1 MNQTNTKSK
10 SQIWGWDWIC
20 IQFGNYSHSLKSFRY
35 SPMIGV
41 WKYSGNEVWKHLVI
55 WRVGYLDQSGVFGF
69 DKSLHHRVNVQC
81 GVKTPKWKWQTS
93 THLSSISNSDLN
105 SFEFCKSVR
114 LRSQESFGRQSS
126 LRTTDSNQ
134 VFGIGAQD
142 CGIYASAVCVH
153 IKNGAP
159 ELRGSHIEA
168 CPVSWSDE
176 GFPISSCC
184 KVPDGRQVNIGGRW
198 TPSIRLCELE
208 GISSRQ
214 YFPIL

>member
-1 MNQTNTKSK
+1 MYVACIWNWFPGKSSQTNITSYTIIWGGEKNVRWMNQTNTKSK

-114 LRSQESFGRQSS
+114 LRSQESFGRQSPF
-126 LRTTDSNQ
+126 
-134 VFGIGAQD
+134 V
-142 CGIYASAVCVH
+142 
-153 IKNGAP
+153 
-159 ELRGSHIEA
+159 
-168 CPVSWSDE
+168 
-176 GFPISSCC
+176 
-184 KVPDGRQVNIGGRW
+184 RQ
-198 TPSIRLCELE
+198 TATKC
-208 GISSRQ
+208 
-214 YFPIL
+214 